1 MLDISWTIM
10 ASTDP
15 LTGTISRMP
24 ILLQFKIVSGR
35 LRNLFLTKAFA
46 DHVSTANESVTPEYD
61 HTGGRPGPAP
71 SETMSPT
78 QNCPL

>member
-1 MLDISWTIM
+1 
-10 ASTDP
+10 
-15 LTGTISRMP
+15 MP

-61 HTGGRPGPAP
+61 HTGARPGPAP
-71 SETMSPT
+71 SQTMSHPRKT
-78 QNCPL
+78 VHSDRFLEGKGKMI